1 MIMGFDAK
9 LTAMVKMKE
18 VSRLLDDYNQELLD
32 IKSRYQFDFLEIY
45 YQRVEELDRD
55 IVGLELRV
63 LGVDMSEE
71 NMYLV
76 KQQIVVALKNCME
89 DSSSV

>member
-32 IKSRYQFDFLEIY
+32 IKSRYQFDFLEID
-45 YQRVEELDRD
+45 YQRVE
-55 IVGLELRV
+55 
-63 LGVDMSEE
+63 
-71 NMYLV
+71 
-76 KQQIVVALKNCME
+76 
-89 DSSSV
+89 